1 MLGLFATVLA
11 ASERPTAAPGRAVAA
26 LLVVAVLLAGVV
38 LASILAHELVWHA
51 LEPIGPVAA

>member
-1 MLGLFATVLA
+1 MLA

-51 LEPIGPVAA
+51 LEPIGPLAA